1 MALPPEPLEELI
13 PQVAG
18 LVVAE
23 VVKVLSGEKIP
34 QPARGLPIGAAP
46 PLPEQRVRLK
56 VTETVLGGASGEL
69 EAVKPP
75 GAYVLVAGNKGPFL
89 LDGSTPPRI
98 LGRYGPDTY
107 SLPTL
112 KKALQARRG

>member
-23 VVKVLSGEKIP
+23 VVAVVSGEKVP
-34 QPARGLPIGAAP
+34 LTSRPLPIGAAP

-56 VTETVLGGASGEL
+56 VSQAVLGDARGEL
-69 EAVKPP
+69 EVIKPQ
-75 GAYVLVAGNKGPFL
+75 GAYVLAVGHHGPFL
-89 LDGSTPPRI
+89 LDHRQPPRI

-112 KKALQARRG
+112 KKALEARRG